1 MKRKS
6 IGTHH
11 SMCVQPTFIIGTY
24 NENGN
29 PNFAPITW
37 ISVTC
42 EGEDY
47 LLVVSMYGTKQ
58 TKQNILRTKQLSVN
72 LVSTD
77 MLELVDYFGSTSGN
91 DRGKDDISYSY
102 TTSEYVHAP
111 LLDYSRWI
119 YECEVS
125 DVVKTGASDTFF
137 CCIKNIQIDEDIKVG
152 DTFEIDLVA
161 FEPVIY
167 SGQYHSIGKNL
178 GKIGDF
184 YKN

>member
-42 EGEDY
+42 EVEDY

-91 DRGKDDISYSY
+91 DREKDDISYSY

-111 LLDYSRWI
+111 LLDSSRWI

-125 DVVKTGASDTFF
+125 DVVKTGVSDTFF

-161 FEPVIY
+161 FKPVIY